1 MPLSGTGASARGW
14 GSPSNARDTSH
25 ASPTA
30 GGNVALAHARRS
42 RGRRPAHVD
51 DVFDRDGHAVKRPAI
66 VAGRQLAVGV
76 ARLAAGLVGH
86 HEDEGVEPR
95 VVDVDAPKTLFGGL
109 LG

>member
-1 MPLSGTGASARGW
+1 QSHTASL
-14 GSPSNARDTSH
+14 H
-25 ASPTA
+25 A
-30 GGNVALAHARRS
+30 AL
-42 RGRRPAHVD
+42 PIY
-51 DVFDRDGHAVKRPAI
+51 AVKRPAI

-109 LG
+109 LGGDFARPQLAREGFDGHRLDRKSTRLNSSHQI